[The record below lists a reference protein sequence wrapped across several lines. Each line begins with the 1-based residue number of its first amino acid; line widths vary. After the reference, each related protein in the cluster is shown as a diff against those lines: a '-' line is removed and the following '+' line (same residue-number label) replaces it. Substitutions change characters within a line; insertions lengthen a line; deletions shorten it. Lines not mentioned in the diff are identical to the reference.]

1 MKSTLF
7 AVIAVVS
14 LWGCATSSPD
24 PAGDNPVASETP
36 PAAPAPRS
44 GDRIGGH
51 TPREIIAMFGARLR
65 DGVSDRQLGNYR
77 RVFGFGDTDRDG
89 RHSRR
94 EYVDEGRYM
103 TRQARQGIF
112 RAADF
117 DKDGFVSRAEYVNN
131 RIITDEAK
139 EIFDDMDASS
149 DRRLTLDE
157 MIGSGK
163 LKDQELARAVFRA
176 LDTDGNGALIIP
188 EYLRVWGRWARSKA
202 PQAPR

>member
-1 MKSTLF
+1 
-7 AVIAVVS
+7 
-14 LWGCATSSPD
+14 
-24 PAGDNPVASETP
+24 
-36 PAAPAPRS
+36 
-44 GDRIGGH
+44 
-51 TPREIIAMFGARLR
+51 MFGARLR
-65 DGVSDRQLGNYR
+65 DGVSDRQLANYR

-131 RIITDEAK
+131 RVITDEAK

-163 LKDQELARAVFRA
+163 LGDQELARAVFRA

-188 EYLRVWGRWARSKA
+188 EYLRVWGRWARSKP